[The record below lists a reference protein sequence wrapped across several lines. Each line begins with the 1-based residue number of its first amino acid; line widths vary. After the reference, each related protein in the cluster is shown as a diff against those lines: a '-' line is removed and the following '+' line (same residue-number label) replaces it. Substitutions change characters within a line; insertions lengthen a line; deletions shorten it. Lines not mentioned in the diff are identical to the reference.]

1 MKADKLVVVTLGARE
16 VDTILAS
23 LRLWQ
28 HESSHIADGDGALA
42 DMASEHGEALTK
54 TEIDGLCEAINFSPE
69 AECDC
74 DDRSSHGEEHDSGCP
89 LTGKR

>member
-1 MKADKLVVVTLGARE
+1 MKNKKIVVHLDLSE
-16 VDTILAS
+16 LDTVVAA

-42 DMASEHGEALTK
+42 DMASEHGDALTNK
-54 TEIDGLCEAINFSPE
+54 EIDALCERINFSPE

-74 DDRSSHGEEHDSGCP
+74 DDRSWHGEEHDSACP